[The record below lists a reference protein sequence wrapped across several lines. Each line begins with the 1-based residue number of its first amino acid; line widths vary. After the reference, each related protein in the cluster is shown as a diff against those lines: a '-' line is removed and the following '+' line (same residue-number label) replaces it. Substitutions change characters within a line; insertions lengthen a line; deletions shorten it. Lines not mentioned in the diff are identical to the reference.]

1 MKRIKTKQKI
11 NKMKHFQVK
20 YLISGYARIVKSLS
34 FSFFILCPVSKV
46 DKDTC
51 TIKKIIIKNPEL
63 DVPSVETPQAQM
75 KHYGIFMNYNEML
88 IFIYQGPTVIHR

>member
-1 MKRIKTKQKI
+1 MQGLL
-11 NKMKHFQVK
+11 NLLVFP
-20 YLISGYARIVKSLS
+20 SL
-34 FSFFILCPVSKV
+34 FGCPVSKV

-75 KHYGIFMNYNEML
+75 KHYGIFMNYSEML